1 MKWVALARLPT
12 AAVSVISK
20 KMRSGAMPVA
30 SISAST

>member
-1 MKWVALARLPT
+1 MKWIALARLPT

-20 KMRSGAMPVA
+20 KIRSGAMPVA